1 MRRLKLTRLQTFY
14 VRQRQVSRDNEG
26 VQVISWGPAIKLK
39 GEVWPAN
46 DRRSIES
53 YGDRITGIQSMWLQG
68 QYMLTYE
75 SGVSKVLLRDQNY
88 LLSLGDGIC
97 FEAGPEDEPD
107 YQVLSF
113 TPYDLLKLEIER
125 R

>member
-14 VRQRQVSRDNEG
+14 IRQRQVSRDNEG

-39 GEVWPAN
+39 GEVWPAS

-53 YGDRITGIQSMWLQG
+53 YGDRITGIQSVWLQG

-113 TPYDLLKLEIER
+113 TPYGLLKLEIER

>member
-14 VRQRQVSRDNEG
+14 VRQRIVSRDNEG
-26 VQVISWGPAIKLK
+26 VQVVSWGPAIELK

-53 YGDRITGIQSMWLQG
+53 YGDRITGIQSVWLQG

-113 TPYDLLKLEIER
+113 TPYGLLKLEIER

>member
-1 MRRLKLTRLQTFY
+1 MRRLKLTRLRTFY
-14 VRQRQVSRDNEG
+14 VRQRIVSRDNEG
-26 VQVISWGPAIKLK
+26 VQIVSWGPAIELK

-53 YGDRITGIQSMWLQG
+53 YGDRITGIQSVWLQG
-68 QYMLTYE
+68 QYMLTFE
-75 SGVSKVLLRDQNY
+75 SGVSKVLLRDPNY

>member
-14 VRQRQVSRDNEG
+14 VRQRRVSRDNEG
-26 VQVISWGPAIKLK
+26 VQVISWGPAIELK

-53 YGDRITGIQSMWLQG
+53 YGDRITGIQSMRLQG

>member
-14 VRQRQVSRDNEG
+14 VRQRIVSRDNEG
-26 VQVISWGPAIKLK
+26 VQIVSWGPAIELK

-53 YGDRITGIQSMWLQG
+53 YGDRITGIQSVWLQG
-68 QYMLTYE
+68 QYMLTFE
-75 SGVSKVLLRDQNY
+75 SGVSKVLLRGPNY

>member
-39 GEVWPAN
+39 GEVWPAS

-53 YGDRITGIQSMWLQG
+53 YGDRITGIQSVWLQG

-113 TPYDLLKLEIER
+113 TPYGLLKLEIER

>member
-14 VRQRQVSRDNEG
+14 VKQRIVNYDDEG
-26 VQVISWGPAIKLK
+26 VPIISWGPPIKLT

-53 YGDRITGIQSMWLQG
+53 YGDRITGIQSVWLQG
-68 QYMLTYE
+68 KYMLQFEDSVTR
-75 SGVSKVLLRDQNY
+75 VLLREQNY
-88 LLSLGDGIC
+88 LLSLGDGVC

-107 YQVLSF
+107 YQVLAF
-113 TPYDLLKLEIER
+113 TPYDLLKLEIEKR
-125 R
+125 